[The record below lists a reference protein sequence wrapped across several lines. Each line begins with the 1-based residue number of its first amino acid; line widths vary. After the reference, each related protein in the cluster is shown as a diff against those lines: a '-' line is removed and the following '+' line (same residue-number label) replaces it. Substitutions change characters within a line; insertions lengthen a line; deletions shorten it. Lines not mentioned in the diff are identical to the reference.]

1 MNLKQ
6 TTIALLFLTAT
17 IFVTGLQA
25 QDESKQKT
33 RTQIQESVRNALQAQ
48 DEPKQKTGENS
59 DLDEILIVY
68 LEHLDAKSGVE
79 LVDRLVGGGAKI
91 TANVRTNSLVIS
103 GTKDRNELIAK
114 IIAELDVPETRNK
127 NKKPT
132 SHFKVYRF
140 ENPQSLES
148 GFKILSAMLSNE
160 PVKMDFDRNG
170 LKLFLHGT
178 EQHHKAAQSMIEMI
192 DQSPSKPD
200 EKNIHISTILIVD
213 QAENKDDD
221 TAADF
226 AVQFKELNGELKSA
240 IDKANK
246 KGLLQMSNP
255 VVASRISSLVNSSP
269 MGAVSNETNDG
280 KNGQFS
286 NQSTGFFSLA
296 NSGKLTKLPS
306 DRYNVANNITISV
319 EGRTLELA
327 SNVELPINHP
337 VMLSFSTLQSS
348 RQSHDAV
355 VVIML
360 TTE

>member
-6 TTIALLFLTAT
+6 TPIALLFLTAT

-91 TANVRTNSLVIS
+91 TANVRTNSLIIS
-103 GTKDRNELIAK
+103 GTKDRNELIK
-114 IIAELDVPETRNK
+114 NIIAKLDVAETRNK
-127 NKKPT
+127 NKKPN
-132 SHFKVYRF
+132 SHFMAYRF
-140 ENPQSLES
+140 ENRQSLES

-160 PVKMDFDRNG
+160 PIKMDFDRNG
-170 LKLFLHGT
+170 LKLFLRGT
-178 EQHHKAAQSMIEMI
+178 EQHHKIAQSVFDKI
-192 DQSPSKPD
+192 DQPPSESD

-213 QAENKDDD
+213 QLENKDDD

-240 IDKANK
+240 IDKANE

-269 MGAVSNETNDG
+269 TGDASN
-280 KNGQFS
+280 KAKSANGQFS
-286 NQSTGFFSLA
+286 NRSTGFFSLA
-296 NSGKLTKLPS
+296 NSGKLTKRPS
-306 DRYNVANNITISV
+306 ERYNVANNIIISV
-319 EGRTLELA
+319 EGNTLELS

-348 RQSHDAV
+348 FQSHDAV